1 MFLLQAG
8 AVGPHPVTPST
19 AAELDAAI
27 LQAVVT
33 LGLAALF
40 AFLYRRTHRVHFA
53 WFAGAWALYL
63 LRLGAIGT
71 FLLTGRWSLLYW
83 HQVIT
88 GWTALALLWAAFTFA
103 RGYRWRTVYLVA
115 GLFPPVWSYVA
126 IYRMD
131 NFILAAGPAV
141 IFLSFVTIGTGYV
154 YAVHARQTRSLD
166 AAVVAGAFVLWGL
179 HHLDYPFLRARGAWV
194 PWGYYLDI
202 VFTLVVGAGTLL
214 LVLGERSAEL
224 ERLQQR
230 MLRQHEEERRRL
242 SLHLHDETAQLF
254 TAVKLQLG
262 VLREQVDTALGSRV
276 DQLLGLMD
284 EGIQSIRNLTNDL
297 RPSLLDDLGLI
308 PALRSLAG
316 ECATR
321 YRLPINVDAP
331 ADVPPL
337 SPDAEL
343 ALFRA
348 LQEALA
354 NVAEHADATR
364 AEVLVHTDGSTVVL
378 EVRDDGKGLPADG
391 SIDGLERA
399 GHLGLAGMRER
410 VTALGGKLAIS
421 AAPSGGVVLTA
432 RVPAEA
438 AGA

>member
-1 MFLLQAG
+1 MLPFQAG
-8 AVGPHPVTPST
+8 AVGPHPITPST
-19 AAELDAAI
+19 AAEFDAAI

-40 AFLYRRTHRVHFA
+40 AFLYRRTRRAHFA
-53 WFAGAWALYL
+53 WFAGAWTLYL

-71 FLLTGRWSLLYW
+71 FLMTGRWSLLYW

-88 GWTALALLWAAFTFA
+88 GWTALALLWAALTFA
-103 RGYRWRTVYLVA
+103 RGLRWRPAYLLVA
-115 GLFPPVWSYVA
+115 LFPAAWSYVA

-131 NFILAAGPAV
+131 NFLLAAGPAV
-141 IFLSFVTIGTGYV
+141 IFLSFVTMGTGWV
-154 YAVHARQTRSLD
+154 YAVHAQRSRSLD
-166 AAVVAGAFVLWGL
+166 ATIVAGAFMLWGL

-202 VFTLVVGAGTLL
+202 IFTLVVGAGTLL
-214 LVLGERSAEL
+214 LILGERSAEL
-224 ERLQQR
+224 ELLQRR
-230 MLRQHEEERRRL
+230 MLSQHEEERRRL

-262 VLREQVDTALGSRV
+262 VLREQVDAALASRV

-284 EGIQSIRNLTNDL
+284 EGIMSIRNLTNDL
-297 RPSLLDDLGLI
+297 RPSLLDDLGLL

-316 ECATR
+316 ESSVR
-321 YRLPINVDAP
+321 YRIPITVQAP
-331 ADVPPL
+331 DTVPPL
-337 SPDAEL
+337 SQDAEL

-354 NVAEHADATR
+354 NVAEHAGATR
-364 AEVLVHTDGSTVVL
+364 AEVRVHVDGGSVVL
-378 EVRDDGKGLPADG
+378 EVLDDGKGLPAEG
-391 SIDGLERA
+391 SIDGLERS

-410 VTALGGKLAIS
+410 VTALGGKLTLG
-421 AAPSGGVVLTA
+421 AAPGGGVQLTA
-432 RVPAEA
+432 RVPLGEVPA
-438 AGA
+438 

>member
-1 MFLLQAG
+1 
-8 AVGPHPVTPST
+8 
-19 AAELDAAI
+19 
-27 LQAVVT
+27 
-33 LGLAALF
+33 
-40 AFLYRRTHRVHFA
+40 
-53 WFAGAWALYL
+53 
-63 LRLGAIGT
+63 
-71 FLLTGRWSLLYW
+71 
-83 HQVIT
+83 
-88 GWTALALLWAAFTFA
+88 
-103 RGYRWRTVYLVA
+103 
-115 GLFPPVWSYVA
+115 
-126 IYRMD
+126 
-131 NFILAAGPAV
+131 
-141 IFLSFVTIGTGYV
+141 
-154 YAVHARQTRSLD
+154 
-166 AAVVAGAFVLWGL
+166 VAGAFVLWGL